1 MQKFNFMYIYNLSAV
16 IERDIH
22 IQWLNWI
29 KETYIHKV
37 YDTNKIK
44 SVRIFKILNMEND
57 ITYAIHHETD
67 SPQDLFDFIKKE
79 IPTLIQLNMENFPNK
94 VLMFGTELKEIE
106 L

>member
-1 MQKFNFMYIYNLSAV
+1 
-16 IERDIH
+16 
-22 IQWLNWI
+22 
-29 KETYIHKV
+29 
-37 YDTNKIK
+37 
-44 SVRIFKILNMEND
+44 MEND

-79 IPTLIQLNMENFPNK
+79 IPTLIQLNMENFSNK